1 MTDLQTDYA
10 SNTSIAQAAK
20 WLTGTGPVAIT
31 THFKPDGDA
40 VGSSLALAR
49 TLTRIDPARPVELW
63 YAGALPDF
71 LAEIAGDTPTRHLDT
86 NPPTEADHPD
96 TLVIVDTGSWSQL
109 EFVRDAVTGRSD
121 RTLIIDH
128 HLRGDA
134 AIADRR
140 IVDTTAPAAAQI
152 IAHLCCQLLD
162 LPPNKLPVEIAT
174 PLYLGIAT
182 DTGWFRHSN
191 TTPTMFRLVADLL
204 EAGVTSTDLYR
215 LIEQRDRVS
224 RLRLFGRA
232 LSKLEMHTNN
242 SVALVMLDEQ
252 DFKDTNGTSGDTGGF
267 ADRMLAVE
275 SVQVA
280 VVLTESKDHTGAPVT
295 KISFRSK
302 PGPDEIDVNRV
313 AGTLGGGGHAR
324 AAGARLPKSLTETR
338 DAVLAALTA
347 N

>member
-1 MTDLQTDYA
+1 MTDLQTEYA
-10 SNTSIAQAAK
+10 SNTSIAQAAD
-20 WLTGTGPVAIT
+20 WLAAADSVTIT

-49 TLTRIDPARPVELW
+49 TLTRLDPDRHVELW

-71 LAEIAGDTPTRHLDT
+71 LAEIAGKTPARHLDT
-86 NPPTEADHPD
+86 TPPTEADRPD
-96 TLVIVDTGSWSQL
+96 AIVIVDTGSWSQL
-109 EFVRDAVTGRSD
+109 EFVREFVTGRSD
-121 RTLIIDH
+121 RSLIIDH

-140 IVDTTAPAAAQI
+140 IVDASAPAAAQI
-152 IAHLCCQLLD
+152 VAHLCCRLLD
-162 LPPNKLPVEIAT
+162 VPANGLPVDIAT

-191 TTPTMFRLVADLL
+191 TTPAMFRLVADLL
-204 EAGVTSTDLYR
+204 EAGVASTDLYR
-215 LIEQRDRVS
+215 IIEQRDRVS

-232 LSKLEMHTNN
+232 LSKLEMHNRNTI
-242 SVALVMLDEQ
+242 ALVMLDDQ
-252 DFKDTNGTSGDTGGF
+252 DFKDTGGTSGDTGGF

-280 VVLTESKDHTGAPVT
+280 VVLTESKDHTGTPVT
-295 KISFRSK
+295 KISLRSK
-302 PGPDEIDVNRV
+302 PGPDEVDVNRV

-338 DAVLAALTA
+338 EAVLAALA
-347 N
+347 AD

>member
-1 MTDLQTDYA
+1 
-10 SNTSIAQAAK
+10 
-20 WLTGTGPVAIT
+20 V
-31 THFKPDGDA
+31 
-40 VGSSLALAR
+40 
-49 TLTRIDPARPVELW
+49 
-63 YAGALPDF
+63 
-71 LAEIAGDTPTRHLDT
+71 
-86 NPPTEADHPD
+86 
-96 TLVIVDTGSWSQL
+96 
-109 EFVRDAVTGRSD
+109 
-121 RTLIIDH
+121 DH

-140 IVDTTAPAAAQI
+140 IVETTAPAAAQI
-152 IAHLCCQLLD
+152 IAGLCTELLGV
-162 LPPNKLPVEIAT
+162 PANELPVDVAT

-191 TTPTMFRLVADLL
+191 ATPTMFRLVADLL
-204 EAGVTSTDLYR
+204 EAGVASTDLYR

-232 LSKLEMHTNN
+232 LSKLETHTDNT
-242 SVALVMLDEQ
+242 VAIVMLDAQ
-252 DFKDTNGTSGDTGGF
+252 DFKDTGGTAGDTGGF

-302 PGPDEIDVNRV
+302 PGPEEIDVNRV

-324 AAGARLPKSLTETR
+324 AAGARLPQSLPETR
-338 DAVLAALTA
+338 DAVLAALAA

>member
-1 MTDLQTDYA
+1 MTDYA
-10 SNTSIAQAAK
+10 SNISATDAAA
-20 WLTGTGPVAIT
+20 WLADAASVAIT

-49 TLTRIDPARPVELW
+49 TLRHLDPDRPVELW

-71 LAEIAGDTPTRHLDT
+71 LAEIASGTPLRHLDT
-86 NPPTEADHPD
+86 TPPTEADDPAAF
-96 TLVIVDTGSWSQL
+96 VIVDTGSWSQL
-109 EFVRDAVTGRSD
+109 GFVREFATGRSD
-121 RTLIIDH
+121 RTLIVDH

-134 AIADRR
+134 EIADRR
-140 IVDTTAPAAAQI
+140 IVETTAPAAAQI
-152 IAHLCCQLLD
+152 VAGICSELLAV
-162 LPPNKLPVEIAT
+162 PPKQLPVDVAT

-204 EAGVTSTDLYR
+204 EAGVSSADLFR

-232 LSKLEMHTNN
+232 LSKLEMHADN
-242 SVALVMLDEQ
+242 SIALVMLDAQ
-252 DFKDTNGTSGDTGGF
+252 DFKESHGTSGDTGGF

-280 VVLTESKDHTGAPVT
+280 VVLTESTDHTGAPIT

-302 PGPDEIDVNRV
+302 PGPDEIDVNQV

-324 AAGARLPKSLTETR
+324 AAGARLHKTLTETR
-338 DAVLAALTA
+338 DAVLTALA
-347 N
+347 EA